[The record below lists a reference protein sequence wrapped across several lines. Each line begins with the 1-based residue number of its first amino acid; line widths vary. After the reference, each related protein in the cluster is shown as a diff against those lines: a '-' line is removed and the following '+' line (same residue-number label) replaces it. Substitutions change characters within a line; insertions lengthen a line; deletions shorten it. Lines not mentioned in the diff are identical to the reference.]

1 MDFPCLD
8 SVSSTTTPV
17 THKLSLSEYKE
28 KYGDFQFTRFP
39 YTPPV
44 EQEEPP
50 APVPPVPEPT
60 VPVPPAPATQTP
72 PQESGTLPPSQE
84 PAPAYRD
91 RLSEVINLQDS
102 APEITPIEPTC
113 RIPNQQPPLS
123 ANSNLY
129 FGEPP
134 LPSAR
139 PKATNL
145 RVDTDC
151 KLIPYCFLFT
161 KVFLY

>member
-1 MDFPCLD
+1 M
-8 SVSSTTTPV
+8 SSTTTPS

-28 KYGDFQFTRFP
+28 TYGDFQFTRVP

-50 APVPPVPEPT
+50 SPAPPVPEPT
-60 VPVPPAPATQTP
+60 VPAHLAPAAHIP

-102 APEITPIEPTC
+102 SPEITPIDPTC
-113 RIPNQQPPLS
+113 RIPNQQPPIS
-123 ANSNLY
+123 ANSNFY

-134 LPSAR
+134 LASAR
-139 PKATNL
+139 PKATDL
-145 RVDTDC
+145 RVNTDC
-151 KLIPYCFLFT
+151 EFASYCLLFI